1 MLLLEEIKYLELYEL
16 REILEPAAAALA
28 ARRATPDDLEQMKTA
43 LNGMKL
49 TMDDPESFIR
59 YEMEFHNTIT
69 RASKNG
75 AMHSTMQMM
84 YGALSEGRHRVLPLV
99 HNIAQHCARHQ
110 RMFKL
115 IANRDATGARRAVIA
130 DVKYAESLLQRNLH
144 DNENDFRKNPKKV
157 LKTSKKPARK
167 TSTKKS
173 QGKPRLTGGN
183 Q

>member
-1 MLLLEEIKYLELYEL
+1 ME
-16 REILEPAAAALA
+16 
-28 ARRATPDDLEQMKTA
+28 TA

-75 AMHSTMQMM
+75 AMQSTMQMM
-84 YGALSEGRHRVLPLV
+84 YGALSEGRHRVLPLI

-110 RMFKL
+110 RMFQL

-144 DNENDFRKNPKKV
+144 DNENDFRKNPKKA
-157 LKTSKKPARK
+157 LKASKKPARK
-167 TSTKKS
+167 PSTKKS
-173 QGKPRLTGGN
+173 
-183 Q
+183 